1 MQHQDL
7 NQKKGI
13 NKMEHKKENLTK
25 TIHYVIGKLF
35 FSIFTIARHGATTQ
49 EKTGTYAVRQ
59 KMY

>member
-1 MQHQDL
+1 
-7 NQKKGI
+7 
-13 NKMEHKKENLTK
+13 MEHKKENLTK